1 MSRENQI
8 REEVR
13 RKEGGERGEV
23 VRNGHENNMVEKSE
37 EKKRGGRERRMDGKS
52 QGYLER
58 QKRKVEDMEG
68 SNKAQSG

>member
-23 VRNGHENNMVEKSE
+23 VWNGHENNMVEKSE

-52 QGYLER
+52 
-58 QKRKVEDMEG
+58 
-68 SNKAQSG
+68 

>member
-23 VRNGHENNMVEKSE
+23 VWNGHENNMVEKS
-37 EKKRGGRERRMDGKS
+37 GGRERRMDGKS